1 MSTEK
6 FSFGNETCNPHIEV
20 DVFEPVCAHDEI
32 PGSEPLTLEVPVP
45 TFVPIVPPPECTC
58 LTFRQS
64 DSISKVSMTMRR
76 RSTITD
82 KSPLKNTAKTTIE
95 AQGDCCDGTYD
106 IGTWITLEVPEC
118 LHADGLV
125 DSKTYNFNDDAASG
139 ISGSITIETWMKD
152 CVPVLKVSGEPLRVH
167 IDPPIISIPPLCINP
182 ADITVKPMYYTRDA
196 DGELILNTQDENYD
210 GGTTVAMS
218 VTDGVGGCKQLSFS
232 NGEDGAVT
240 LDLTGISTFG
250 NGGSVAQLGD
260 HNLYIDGAVDE
271 DLPGYY
277 GGGYGDWKV
286 ADAANHIDYDETF
299 SRGPLMRYTKGGADP
314 SPVLASVDQYP
325 VPVAAVDTYFAVAA
339 KKNGVTTWDQSKNW
353 QSAHRSACNDQD
365 TGENCRTVIGNLDV
379 IWPTGIQWSTDGLSL
394 ALPLTDFLFNE
405 SGILSEAQETGVAA
419 RVSPGPATT
428 LAYGSGT
435 SALREGRNASGL
447 ISRASRA
454 TGSTEA
460 ARISDGLRVNAGAG
474 LRIYGLLDGRVAS
487 DDAGGGSHTA
497 GGYDSAR
504 QGQLEVFGHS
514 GDFKF
519 NWDGKMVINDDKS
532 DTDVVLPKLTA
543 LGSQC
548 RATDGDKFKR
558 DGDRTLRLCLIQ
570 PKMGADDDKYW
581 GLSGCTGDWIKKPVF
596 PTGDVQASSGFT
608 FRAAGAVKSR
618 IATLLSAIG
627 DPTQQNW
634 GYVAANCVRSHDA
647 PSNFAVAAVDD
658 ANTKNQLL
666 VLAWEISALAQA
678 VVNIQSWL
686 ANCLT
691 YAYAHIGKAG
701 TVLAIDGDSNAPAT
715 TDRHYQASA
724 PTP

>member
-6 FSFGNETCNPHIEV
+6 FSFGNGTCNPHIEV
-20 DVFEPVCAHDEI
+20 DAFEPVCAHDEI

-58 LTFRQS
+58 LTFQQS
-64 DSISKVSMTMRR
+64 DSISRVSMTMRR

-118 LHADGLV
+118 LHADGLI

-152 CVPVLKVSGEPLRVH
+152 CVPVLKVHGEPLRVH
-167 IDPPIISIPPLCINP
+167 IDPPIISVPPLCINP
-182 ADITVKPMYYTRDA
+182 ADITVKPVYYTRDA
-196 DGELILNTQDENYD
+196 DGELVSNADDENS
-210 GGTTVAMS
+210 GTTVHMS
-218 VTDGVGGCKQLSFS
+218 VTDGEGGCKQLSFS
-232 NGEDGAVT
+232 NGENGAVT

-250 NGGSVAQLGD
+250 NGGSVAQLDD
-260 HNLYIDGAVDE
+260 HNLYTDGAVDE

-277 GGGYGDWKV
+277 GGGYGDWKT
-286 ADAANHIDYDETF
+286 ADAANHINYDETF
-299 SRGPLMRYTKGGADP
+299 SRGPLMRYKKGGTDP

-353 QSAHRSACNDQD
+353 QSAHRSACDGQD

-419 RVSPGPATT
+419 QVSPGPATT

-447 ISRASRA
+447 VSRASRA

-497 GGYDSAR
+497 AGYDPAR

-519 NWDGKMVINDDKS
+519 NWDGKMVINDEKTNTHTITPTGRGEPADQQGATFTRNGDVTFITPFVNPTSGWISPRDSGHETAWLGHCTLQKTHQKNVDALDKLIS
-532 DTDVVLPKLTA
+532 DMYTAIHGNNDYALHASDVVSA
-543 LGSQC
+543 F
-548 RATDGDKFKR
+548 GDIYSVLNAILAWCH
-558 DGDRTLRLCLIQ
+558 GW
-570 PKMGADDDKYW
+570 YY
-581 GLSGCTGDWIKKPVF
+581 
-596 PTGDVQASSGFT
+596 GFT
-608 FRAAGAVKSR
+608 
-618 IATLLSAIG
+618 
-627 DPTQQNW
+627 
-634 GYVAANCVRSHDA
+634 
-647 PSNFAVAAVDD
+647 
-658 ANTKNQLL
+658 
-666 VLAWEISALAQA
+666 
-678 VVNIQSWL
+678 
-686 ANCLT
+686 
-691 YAYAHIGKAG
+691 HIGTGG
-701 TVLAIDGDSNAPAT
+701 TILAIDGKTAAPAI
-715 TDRHYQASA
+715 TDRHYQKSA
-724 PTP
+724 PSAGTSS